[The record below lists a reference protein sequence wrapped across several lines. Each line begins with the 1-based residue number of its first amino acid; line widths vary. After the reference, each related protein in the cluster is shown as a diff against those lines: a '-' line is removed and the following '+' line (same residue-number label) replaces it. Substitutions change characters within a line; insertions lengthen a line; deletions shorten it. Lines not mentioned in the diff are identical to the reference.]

1 MEEPVRKKWSLI
13 PLVLVA
19 LLAAACGGS
28 ASSGPREAAAPV
40 GEFSCNPT
48 GPAAASYD
56 GPEQVIREGR
66 DYQATITMA
75 NGGQIVLDLFP
86 EAAPITVNNFV
97 FLACQG
103 FYDGVTFHRVLPG
116 FVAQGGDPTG
126 TGTGG
131 PGYTIA
137 HEADNGLSFDR
148 PGLISMAHTTQP
160 HSTGSQFFITFAPV
174 QQLDPDFTVFG
185 EVVEG
190 MDVALALTPR
200 DPQQNPNAPPGDVI
214 QSIRVV
220 ER

>member
-1 MEEPVRKKWSLI
+1 VRKKLSLM
-13 PLVLVA
+13 PLALVA

-28 ASSGPREAAAPV
+28 DSAPAPAGAFSCSPTGAAA
-40 GEFSCNPT
+40 T
-48 GPAAASYD
+48 SYD
-56 GPEQVIREGR
+56 GPEQVISQGR

-75 NGGQIVLDLFP
+75 NGGQIVVDLFP
-86 EAAPITVNNFV
+86 EEAPITVNNFV

-137 HEADNGLSFDR
+137 HEADNGLLFDR
-148 PGLISMAHTTQP
+148 PGLISMAHTGQP
-160 HSTGSQFFITFAPV
+160 HSTGSQFFITYAPV
-174 QQLDPDFTVFG
+174 PQLDPDFTVFG

-200 DPQQNPNAPPGDVI
+200 DPEQNPNAPPGDVI